1 MQYMKL
7 GHQVTHASWDDDQ
20 GVWEVSVKNTQ
31 GGTTFIDTAEV
42 LINNSGVLK
51 YV

>member
-7 GHQVTHASWDDDQ
+7 GHQVTHASWDDDK
-20 GVWEVSVKNTQ
+20 GVWQVTVEDLK
-31 GGTTFIDTAEV
+31 GGTTFVDTAEV

-51 YV
+51 